1 MDITSWHDLPRK
13 WFASYRRLKPAGLAL
28 NAILLVFV
36 MIHTAASVEIPPAAE
51 KKSVSLNE
59 SRREAER
66 VFAIACGKCH
76 ASPTPASAGSPRP
89 ECSKGLSE
97 GDRAQ
102 AQSYLAD
109 VRKGKSLYES
119 HCGRC
124 HDLIA
129 PGSHTREYWSKNVCT
144 SEECFI
150 EKLKDEEEQQ
160 VLLYLNSG
168 AKKQ

>member
-1 MDITSWHDLPRK
+1 MNVTS
-13 WFASYRRLKPAGLAL
+13 RRLFFKSFSLMYGLLRMAGAAL
-28 NAILLVFV
+28 CAILLVFALS
-36 MIHTAASVEIPPAAE
+36 HTAASGEIPPAAE
-51 KKSVSLNE
+51 KKSVFLNK
-59 SRREAER
+59 SRTEAER

-76 ASPTPASAGSPRP
+76 ASPNPAKTASVRP
-89 ECSKGLSE
+89 DCTKGLSE

-102 AQSYLAD
+102 AQSYMAD

-160 VLLYLNSG
+160 LLLYLSSQ
-168 AKKQ
+168 AKKN